1 MLLLFPHISI
11 SRLSECWSFQ
21 AGWCIHHLSQ
31 LLVLLSIKAIN
42 ALLTWVITESHVS
55 KYPPHPHLNFYHPPT
70 SRVPGF
76 TGDRWRDNGNSSLSW
91 QLLSLWNAA
100 RLAHKCIQR
109 KSTISWELGMS
120 SVVIIIKSSRGSQAE
135 DDGAVLPKI
144 VRFICVFNTRFPT
157 ISAKSY
163 CNKIYNIISKIA
175 YIETW
180 SVYTVK
186 M

>member
-1 MLLLFPHISI
+1 MLLLFAHISI

-55 KYPPHPHLNFYHPPT
+55 KYPPHRLPPT
-70 SRVPGF
+70 YLKGSGF
-76 TGDRWRDNGNSSLSW
+76 HRRQMKRQWQFIFVVASALPLMCSFFPYEMRPVLLTNAFRGKVQYPESW
-91 QLLSLWNAA
+91 ACHLWLLSS
-100 RLAHKCIQR
+100 RHPEGVER
-109 KSTISWELGMS
+109 KTTELFYPKS
-120 SVVIIIKSSRGSQAE
+120 SV
-135 DDGAVLPKI
+135 L
-144 VRFICVFNTRFPT
+144 CVFNTRFPT

-175 YIETW
+175 YIET
-180 SVYTVK
+180 
-186 M
+186 

>member
-1 MLLLFPHISI
+1 MHFWLES
-11 SRLSECWSFQ
+11 
-21 AGWCIHHLSQ
+21 
-31 LLVLLSIKAIN
+31 LLSPMSVSTHVTPTSTSTTHLPQGFRVSQETDEETMAIHLCRGIHITIN
-42 ALLTWVITESHVS
+42 A
-55 KYPPHPHLNFYHPPT
+55 
-70 SRVPGF
+70 
-76 TGDRWRDNGNSSLSW
+76 

-100 RLAHKCIQR
+100 CLAHKCIQR